1 MTYYLNDLNESWR
14 ITTIYNMNKYSA
26 NVFQNKHLKTNYYI
40 NCCWKQE
47 QNKFEISHG
56 IRNTETNGRKI
67 QTPFPLKK

>member
-1 MTYYLNDLNESWR
+1 
-14 ITTIYNMNKYSA
+14 MNNYST

-40 NCCWKQE
+40 NYCWKQE

-67 QTPFPLKK
+67 QTAGQKTFPPKKYTP